1 MPLLTPKHIQA
12 LTSVAAA
19 AAAAEAAMKPALSG
33 SQDLVLKVQQD
44 ANGGGGGRR
53 RKSSTND
60 GAVIQFVREKDAKDG
75 STNSLSKVALVEQR
89 ENGAGDSSNGGKEG
103 DAASGSGQKRANK
116 REAAEMLGPD
126 AAADQ
131 LAAATAK
138 VRVSDNLVPSGGGGG
153 EGVSD
158 AAAGIDGESGESK
171 RVNKREAA
179 EMLGADAAD
188 QLAAA
193 TARVRVSDDTEEDAA
208 GGEKGK
214 IEDKGGNEKI
224 VETEKKID
232 GQQAASSSSVE
243 QGDGK
248 AGVAATIAASGE
260 DDTPLGR
267 GADEQNGGDNKKRSL
282 AAVGGE
288 GGQGDDNEVD
298 GGNGTGKGCRG
309 KPGRGKKGKAKAVTV
324 GAGAGAAAG
333 VKQDEANRVGAVD
346 TQDSAESHA
355 AESAGGGHEHEGAKD
370 ATTSSGRKGSGR
382 SGRWGQ
388 KAGTVGEASGQ
399 AESTAALAAGNGE
412 VASKTIKL
420 LLPERNGGPGGQ
432 ESAASATR
440 DGCFKSEALRAAAA
454 AAAGGEEVIAEEAEG
469 DVEVKIRRTDEDDDA
484 AGDAGETREVVD
496 VGAWA
501 AAAPA
506 DRSPILMVLHV
517 DAHEVSPEA
526 ICQLFGL
533 YGDVLKVRSAG
544 GGKGFIVG
552 VCYARLDLVHG
563 CRSENKRPDGCIWST
578 VVFTF
583 GIRT

>member
-1 MPLLTPKHIQA
+1 HRCQPRYRLQDKKSSGGAAGGAIKQRLRMPLLTPKHIQA

-33 SQDLVLKVQQD
+33 SQDL
-44 ANGGGGGRR
+44 
-53 RKSSTND
+53 
-60 GAVIQFVREKDAKDG
+60 DG

-138 VRVSDNLVPSGGGGG
+138 VRGK
-153 EGVSD
+153 
-158 AAAGIDGESGESK
+158 SK

-243 QGDGK
+243 QGDAE
-248 AGVAATIAASGE
+248 AG
-260 DDTPLGR
+260 
-267 GADEQNGGDNKKRSL
+267 RSL

-333 VKQDEANRVGAVD
+333 VKKDEANRVGAVD

-454 AAAGGEEVIAEEAEG
+454 AAGGEEVIAEEAEG

-533 YGDVLKVRSAG
+533 YGDVLKVKLVASRGMALVQMRYAVQAINAQRLLDQTPLCGMVLEVKASSQWTINDPTATDFSACG
-544 GGKGFIVG
+544 EVHRYKSVPSPEDSLYRDGL
-552 VCYARLDLVHG
+552 CPPCSTLVIDNV
-563 CRSENKRPDGCIWST
+563 SPDVSAEEITSIF
-578 VVFTF
+578 VK
-583 GIRT
+583 